1 MIRISVD
8 EAYAFDYM
16 SILEI
21 KLVGNDNIINV
32 INIIKDDLI
41 NQIGLDKFNEVI
53 NSVEYDRLRRANKLT
68 FDAVDK
74 AKTDDVLA
82 SFVDRCNYE
91 RMICKKDLQDRFFD
105 TKLSEMKIGY
115 EKLKKSSE

>member
-1 MIRISVD
+1 MIKISVD

-21 KLVGNDNIINV
+21 KKENGNDVEIIINT
-32 INIIKDDLI
+32 IKNDLI
-41 NQIGLDKFNEVI
+41 NQLGLDNFNEVI
-53 NSVEYDRLRRANKLT
+53 NSVEYDRLRNANKST

-91 RMICKKDLQDRFFD
+91 RMICKKNLQDRFFD

-115 EKLKKSSE
+115 EKLKKS

>member
-1 MIRISVD
+1 MIKISVD

-21 KLVGNDNIINV
+21 KKENGNDVEIIINT
-32 INIIKDDLI
+32 IKNDLI
-41 NQIGLDKFNEVI
+41 NQLGLDNFNEVI
-53 NSVEYDRLRRANKLT
+53 NSVEYDRLRNANKST

-91 RMICKKDLQDRFFD
+91 RMICKKNLQDRFFD